1 MLKHLVPNVPGYLR
15 SLRVVVPLGEDPYIC
30 LVDLSEM
37 LRLSRDTSTDG
48 WDTPA
53 SNAMLIPVMLIT
65 IKLVTK
71 YYNIVSRVP
80 YKL

>member
-1 MLKHLVPNVPGYLR
+1 
-15 SLRVVVPLGEDPYIC
+15 
-30 LVDLSEM
+30 

-48 WDTPA
+48 WDTAA

-71 YYNIVSRVP
+71 YYNLVSRVP
-80 YKL
+80 YKS

>member
-48 WDTPA
+48 WETAA
-53 SNAMLIPVMLIT
+53 SNAILIPVMLNHNKMNNKI
-65 IKLVTK
+65 IQH
-71 YYNIVSRVP
+71 RQ
-80 YKL
+80 